1 MRFEEAL
8 AKTCGDSVGGQLI
21 IQHEG
26 KHFLLG
32 CLNDGYLMVEDN
44 DEARKIMA
52 ALGSGTPDAPAVEDI
67 TKPRRRRS
75 RAEIDAESVADPA
88 QDAEAAA
95 GSTDIADGEATGSP
109 EDFEALH
116 HEVMVS
122 DEVIT
127 AETLGDAG

>member
-8 AKTCGDSVGGQLI
+8 AKTGGDSVGGQLI

-44 DEARKIMA
+44 DEARKIMQG
-52 ALGSGTPDAPAVEDI
+52 LGSGETADAPDAEDH
-67 TKPRRRRS
+67 KAPRRRRS
-75 RAEIDAESVADPA
+75 RAEIDADNA
-88 QDAEAAA
+88 AEAAA
-95 GSTDIADGEATGSP
+95 DAADVAGSADGADADLDTAEV
-109 EDFEALH
+109 H